1 MAASGIYFGAVGA
14 NQPTQTVAVHF
25 AAGDPPASNPF
36 SLTAGAANFSLGA
49 FTCPAAN
56 SDGTTD
62 CTIAVTATPATLGP
76 FTATLTVKSSKGATA
91 TFTLTGTFV
100 TSRLTRSTLGFS
112 TPTSCNSPT
121 VNITT
126 PVTFTAAVVSTGLP
140 SGTFTFF
147 ANGTQIGTPQSVN
160 STGKATLTN
169 TFATVGTYAITAK
182 YSGDA
187 NFNASTS
194 SITTIISSTPS
205 FSTAVVNDL
214 TQTLHG
220 GCPTPGM
227 VGQCT
232 VSAGQTALYSF
243 TVAQNVYTGTI
254 TFSCSGLPAY
264 SSCQFSP
271 ASLTN
276 TGCTA
281 TSTVALSILT
291 QQATPVKQT
300 MLGVPGSGPW
310 QVLGIVPGLLLA
322 LWVGVRRRKSPLRY
336 GNIWLAMALL
346 MVTTGLTACGNGAA
360 GTLATPS
367 GTSTVTVTATG
378 STGTVTSFTVPLTVK

>member
-1 MAASGIYFGAVGA
+1 
-14 NQPTQTVAVHF
+14 
-25 AAGDPPASNPF
+25 
-36 SLTAGAANFSLGA
+36 
-49 FTCPAAN
+49 
-56 SDGTTD
+56 
-62 CTIAVTATPATLGP
+62 
-76 FTATLTVKSSKGATA
+76 
-91 TFTLTGTFV
+91 
-100 TSRLTRSTLGFS
+100 
-112 TPTSCNSPT
+112 
-121 VNITT
+121 
-126 PVTFTAAVVSTGLP
+126 
-140 SGTFTFF
+140 
-147 ANGTQIGTPQSVN
+147 
-160 STGKATLTN
+160 
-169 TFATVGTYAITAK
+169 
-182 YSGDA
+182 
-187 NFNASTS
+187 
-194 SITTIISSTPS
+194 
-205 FSTAVVNDL
+205 
-214 TQTLHG
+214 
-220 GCPTPGM
+220 M

-271 ASLTN
+271 ALLTN
-276 TGCTA
+276 TGCTT

-310 QVLGIVPGLLLA
+310 QVLGVVPGLLLA

-346 MVTTGLTACGNGAA
+346 MVTTGLTACGKGAA